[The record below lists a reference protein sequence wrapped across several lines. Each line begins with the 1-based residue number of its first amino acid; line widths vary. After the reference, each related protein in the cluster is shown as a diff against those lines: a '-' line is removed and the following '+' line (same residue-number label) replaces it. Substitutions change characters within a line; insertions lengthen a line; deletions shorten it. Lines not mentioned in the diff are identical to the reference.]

1 MKKKAIMTVVMIL
14 LLIVFGVSAFK
25 IVSYLMD
32 GKRQAD
38 RMDELSNIVSNAQA
52 NAATQPS
59 TEAPT
64 QAPSEEAQPA
74 TVPPTTVATEP
85 TEPQMLPGYKEIYEQ
100 NPDTVGWI
108 KIEGTKVNYPVMQ
121 TPNDRDFYLKRDFD
135 KKSSEAGAIYA
146 WAEGD
151 INKPSDNITL
161 FGHNMKNGSMFA
173 GINAYASKTAWEENP
188 LIFFDTLYEYHTY
201 KIFAVFK
208 TSGNTGEGF
217 AYHEYVDAAN
227 AQDFDNFISTCKK
240 LAFYDTGITP
250 KYGDKI
256 ICLSTCEY
264 TLNNGRL
271 VVAAVRIA

>member
-1 MKKKAIMTVVMIL
+1 MKKKAILTVVMIL
-14 LLIVFGVSAFK
+14 LLIAFGISAFK
-25 IVSYLMD
+25 IVSYMLD
-32 GKRQAD
+32 GKRQD
-38 RMDELSNIVSNAQA
+38 DLSNDLSNVVANAQA
-52 NAATQPS
+52 EASTQP

-64 QAPSEEAQPA
+64 QAPTQEADVP
-74 TVPPTTVATEP
+74 TVPPTTAA
-85 TEPQMLPGYKEIYEQ
+85 TEPQMLPGYKEIYEK

-121 TPNDRDFYLKRDFD
+121 TPHDRDYYLKRDFEG
-135 KKSSEAGAIYA
+135 KSNEGGSIYA
-146 WAEGD
+146 WAEAD
-151 INKPSDNITL
+151 INRPSDNITL

-173 GINAYASKTAWEENP
+173 GINAYANKKTWDENP

-217 AYHEYVDAAN
+217 AYHEYVDALN
-227 AQDFDNFISTCKK
+227 EEDFNNFISTCKS